1 MKEAEE
7 RAAQEAAEAKAK
19 LNEYYTNLKEENKNY
34 LEEIDF

>member
-19 LNEYYTNLKEENKNY
+19 LDEYYNSILENNKDY
-34 LEEIDF
+34 MPE

>member
-19 LNEYYTNLKEENKNY
+19 LEEYYNNILAENKDY
-34 LEEIDF
+34 MPE